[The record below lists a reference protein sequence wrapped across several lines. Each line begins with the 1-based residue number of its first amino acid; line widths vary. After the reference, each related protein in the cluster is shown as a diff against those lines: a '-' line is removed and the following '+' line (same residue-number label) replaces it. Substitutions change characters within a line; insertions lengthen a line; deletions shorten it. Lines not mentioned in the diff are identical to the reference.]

1 MHQVIG
7 VVYEP
12 MLAGVD
18 NRDRLFRDLSN
29 KLQDTLDFIE
39 ESMDVTLA
47 KLCSY
52 FNSHTY
58 QRLLNAYHLLG
69 KSLTSMDQLQMHF
82 VNVVQTRTLDILTTT
97 SGAGRNE
104 QNLSTYTDLCKVS
117 DGVERLRGLM
127 FLHCEDG

>member
-1 MHQVIG
+1 
-7 VVYEP
+7 
-12 MLAGVD
+12 
-18 NRDRLFRDLSN
+18 
-29 KLQDTLDFIE
+29 
-39 ESMDVTLA
+39 MDVTLA

-82 VNVVQTRTLDILTTT
+82 LNVVQTRTLDILTKTIGT
-97 SGAGRNE
+97 GRNE

-117 DGVERLRGLM
+117 DGVSLLAESMVSHRM
-127 FLHCEDG
+127 DG